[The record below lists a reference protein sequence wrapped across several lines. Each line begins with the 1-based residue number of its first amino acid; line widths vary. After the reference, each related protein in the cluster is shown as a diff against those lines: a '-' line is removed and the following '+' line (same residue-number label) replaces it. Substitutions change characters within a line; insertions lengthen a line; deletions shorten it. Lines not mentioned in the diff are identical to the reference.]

1 MGNSTLLTFDD
12 RTRRFKRERKRMA
25 RGYKTVVRPD
35 GLIVYRPKRSAFS
48 FVKGLLW
55 LVAGL
60 IAFKAILYSYLG
72 PISFGTR
79 VDKLAEGTL
88 FEQAGAWVMQADPA
102 TIYIAN
108 LMTTTL
114 TMISG

>member
-48 FVKGLLW
+48 FVPPK
-55 LVAGL
+55 
-60 IAFKAILYSYLG
+60 
-72 PISFGTR
+72 PQNPSFSCAKKTR
-79 VDKLAEGTL
+79 
-88 FEQAGAWVMQADPA
+88 F
-102 TIYIAN
+102 
-108 LMTTTL
+108 
-114 TMISG
+114 